1 MDINFIDFVDEQYE
15 SELFREY
22 RQWNQSI
29 FNYFFDG
36 KFQNKL
42 IRLDINVD

>member
-15 SELFREY
+15 SEIFSEY

-29 FNYFFDG
+29 FN
-36 KFQNKL
+36 
-42 IRLDINVD
+42 